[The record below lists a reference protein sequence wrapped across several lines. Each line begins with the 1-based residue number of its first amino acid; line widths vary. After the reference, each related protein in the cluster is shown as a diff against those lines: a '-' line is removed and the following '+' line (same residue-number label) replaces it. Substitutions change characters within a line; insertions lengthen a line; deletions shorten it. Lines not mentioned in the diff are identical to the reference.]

1 MIITITAVM
10 TIAAYKRK
18 AAGDITT
25 QELQHYETNVGGGGG
40 IQHQEFISHLATFF
54 FIPQRNIYLALL
66 QGPTLPSQTQ
76 SHVLEVHEEQLML
89 NPRHKEHNREPQKC
103 VTFPVT

>member
-25 QELQHYETNVGGGGG
+25 QELQHYETNVGGE

-54 FIPQRNIYLALL
+54 LFLREIYTWLGCKVPHFL
-66 QGPTLPSQTQ
+66 
-76 SHVLEVHEEQLML
+76 HRL
-89 NPRHKEHNREPQKC
+89 NL
-103 VTFPVT
+103 TFLRCMKNN

>member
-1 MIITITAVM
+1 MW
-10 TIAAYKRK
+10 
-18 AAGDITT
+18 
-25 QELQHYETNVGGGGG
+25 GGGG

-54 FIPQRNIYLALL
+54 LFLRNIYLALL

-103 VTFPVT
+103 VTFLVT

>member
-25 QELQHYETNVGGGGG
+25 QELQHYETNVGGGGNTASR
-40 IQHQEFISHLATFF
+40 IYKSSCYFF
-54 FIPQRNIYLALL
+54 FIPQKYIPGSVAR
-66 QGPTLPSQTQ
+66 
-76 SHVLEVHEEQLML
+76 SHTSFTDSIS
-89 NPRHKEHNREPQKC
+89 RS
-103 VTFPVT
+103 